1 MTTTNGTPITAAATA
16 AATAPTGAE
25 VTTGFEMVVG
35 LEVHVQLK
43 TASKAFCGCSTDFG
57 AAPNRNTCPVCL
69 ALPGALPVLN
79 GRAVELALRVAL
91 GLGCT
96 VNGRSIFARK
106 NYFYPD
112 LPKGYQISQH
122 DEPIAEHGT
131 LDIGLTVDGTARVI
145 GITRAHME
153 EDAGKSIHDRYEAAT
168 AVDLNRSGVPL
179 VEIVSEPDM
188 RSPEEAGA
196 YLRTLKQILLYLDIS
211 DCNMEEGSL
220 RVDANVSAR
229 PFGEQKLGTKCE
241 VKNMNSFS
249 GVEKALAAEFRRQC
263 GVLRAGGTVQQQT
276 LLWDGHRNEIRPARS
291 KEGSSDYRYFPEPD
305 LPPLVITADEIEHV
319 RASLPELPAARR
331 TRYAAMKLSEYD
343 VQELT
348 ADPATGPYFES
359 VLALHGDPKAV
370 ANWVNGE
377 VRATLNESGAA
388 WDAVTLAPARLGAL
402 LDLVRDGVVSSSAA
416 KKLYAQLL
424 TSPDTAR
431 AIAERDGL
439 IQVRDDNALAGWVAE
454 VLADNPAEAARFA
467 AGEKKLT
474 GLLVGLVM
482 KKSQGR
488 ADPKLVNQLLASRAA
503 G

>member
-1 MTTTNGTPITAAATA
+1 MSATTAAD
-16 AATAPTGAE
+16 
-25 VTTGFEMVVG
+25 VTDGFEMVVG

-43 TASKAFCGCSTDFG
+43 TASKAFCGCSTNFG
-57 AAPNRNTCPVCL
+57 APPNQNTCPVCL

-79 GRAVELALRVAL
+79 ARAVELALRVAL
-91 GLGCT
+91 GFGFT
-96 VNGRSIFARK
+96 VNRTSVFARK

-122 DEPIAEHGT
+122 DRPIAEHGS
-131 LDIGLTVDGTARVI
+131 LDIGMMMNGSARVV

-153 EDAGKSIHDRYEAAT
+153 EDAGKSIHDRYENAT

-196 YLRTLKQILLYLDIS
+196 YLRTLKQILLYLDVS

-229 PFGEQKLGTKCE
+229 PFGQTTLGTKCE

-263 GVLRAGGTVQQQT
+263 GVIAAGGSVQQQT
-276 LLWDGHRNEIRPARS
+276 LLWDGHKNEIRPARS

-305 LPPLVITADEIEHV
+305 LPPLVVTEAELAQA
-319 RASLPELPAARR
+319 ASALPELPVARR
-331 TRYAAMKLSEYD
+331 ARYAALKLSDYD

-359 VLALHGDPKAV
+359 VLALHSDAKAV

-377 VRATLNESGAA
+377 VRATLNDTGTT
-388 WDAVTLAPARLGAL
+388 WDAVSLSPARLAAL
-402 LDLVRDGVVSSSAA
+402 LELVRDGVVSSSAA
-416 KKLYAQLL
+416 KKIFAILL
-424 TSPDTAR
+424 VSTESPR
-431 AIAERDGL
+431 VIADREGL
-439 IQVRDDNALAGWVAE
+439 IQVRDDTALAGWVDAVMAE
-454 VLADNPAEAARFA
+454 NPAEAARFA
-467 AGEKKLT
+467 AGEKKLQ

-488 ADPKLVNQLLASRAA
+488 ADPKLVNQLLASRSA

>member
-1 MTTTNGTPITAAATA
+1 MTTAIVTDVTA
-16 AATAPTGAE
+16 
-25 VTTGFEMVVG
+25 GFEMVVG

-43 TASKAFCGCSTDFG
+43 TASKAFCGCSTNFG
-57 AAPNRNTCPVCL
+57 APPNRNTCPVCL

-79 GRAVELALRVAL
+79 ARAVELALRVAL
-91 GLGCT
+91 GFDFT
-96 VNGRSIFARK
+96 VNPTSIFARK

-122 DEPIAEHGT
+122 DRPIAEHGR
-131 LDIGLTVDGTARVI
+131 LDIGLVVDGKPRVI

-153 EDAGKSIHDRYEAAT
+153 EDAGKSIHDRYDSAT

-196 YLRTLKQILLYLDIS
+196 YLRTLKQILLYLDVS

-229 PFGEQKLGTKCE
+229 PFGQTTLGTKCE

-263 GVLRAGGTVQQQT
+263 GVLHGGGTVQQQT

-305 LPPLVITADEIEHV
+305 LPPLVITDAELARV
-319 RASLPELPAARR
+319 ASTLPELPVARR
-331 TRYAAMKLSEYD
+331 ARYAAMKLSDYD

-348 ADPATGPYFES
+348 ADPATGAYFES
-359 VLALHGDPKAV
+359 VLAAHADAKAV

-377 VRATLNESGAA
+377 VRATLNESGIA
-388 WDAVTLAPARLGAL
+388 WDAVPLAAPRLASL

-416 KKLYAQLL
+416 KKIYALLL
-424 TSPDTAR
+424 TGTDAPR
-431 AIAERDGL
+431 AIAEREGL
-439 IQVRDDNALAGWVAE
+439 IQVRDDNALAGWVDE
-454 VLADNPAEAARFA
+454 VLAENPAEAARFA
-467 AGEKKLT
+467 AGEKKLQ

-488 ADPKLVNQLLASRAA
+488 ADPKLVNQLLSSRAA

>member
-1 MTTTNGTPITAAATA
+1 MSATA
-16 AATAPTGAE
+16 AAID
-25 VTTGFEMVVG
+25 VTDGYEMVVG

-43 TASKAFCGCSTDFG
+43 TATKAFCSCSTDFG
-57 AAPNRNTCPVCL
+57 APPNQNTCPVCL

-79 GRAVELALRVAL
+79 AQAVELALRAGL

-96 VNGRSIFARK
+96 INSRSIFARK

-122 DEPIAEHGT
+122 DRPIAEHGQ
-131 LDIGLTVDGTARVI
+131 LDIGMTAHGVRRVI
-145 GITRAHME
+145 GVTRAHME
-153 EDAGKSIHDRYEAAT
+153 EDAGKSIHDRYEGAT

-179 VEIVSEPDM
+179 IEIVSEPDM

-196 YLRTLKQILLYLDIS
+196 YLRTIKQILLYLDIS

-229 PFGEQKLGTKCE
+229 PVGQTTLGTKCE

-263 GVLRAGGTVQQQT
+263 GVLASGGTVQQQT
-276 LLWDGHRNEIRPARS
+276 LLWDGHKNEIRPARS

-305 LPPLVITADEIEHV
+305 LPPLVISASELERV
-319 RASLPELPAARR
+319 RSSLPELPSARR
-331 TRYAAMKLSEYD
+331 ARYQQMGLSEYD

-348 ADPATGPYFES
+348 ADPATGPWFEA
-359 VLALHGDPKAV
+359 VLAHHADAKAV
-370 ANWVNGE
+370 ANWVNGD
-377 VRATLNESGAA
+377 VRATLNERGMSF
-388 WDAVTLAPARLGAL
+388 DTLPLQPARLAAL
-402 LDLVRDGVVSSSAA
+402 LDLLRDGTVSNTAARKIYGLLVTSADH
-416 KKLYAQLL
+416 
-424 TSPDTAR
+424 PR
-431 AIAERDGL
+431 VIAEREGL
-439 IQVRDDNALAGWVAE
+439 IQVRDDNALATWVDE
-454 VLADNPAEAARFA
+454 VLAENPAEAARYA
-467 AGEKKLT
+467 AGEKKLQ

-488 ADPKLVNQLLASRAA
+488 ADPKLVNQLLTTRAS

>member
-1 MTTTNGTPITAAATA
+1 MSASLNDMTA
-16 AATAPTGAE
+16 
-25 VTTGFEMVVG
+25 GFEMVVG

-57 AAPNRNTCPVCL
+57 APPNQNTCPVCL

-79 GRAVELALRVAL
+79 AQAVELALRVAL
-91 GLGCT
+91 GFGFT
-96 VNGRSIFARK
+96 VNPRSIFARK

-122 DEPIAEHGT
+122 DKPIAEHGS
-131 LDIGLTVDGTARVI
+131 LDIGLVVDGTPRVI

-153 EDAGKSIHDRYEAAT
+153 EDAGKSIHDRYESAT

-196 YLRTLKQILLYLDIS
+196 YLRTLKQILLYLGVS

-229 PFGEQKLGTKCE
+229 PVGQRTLGTKCE

-249 GVEKALAAEFRRQC
+249 GVEKALTAEFRRQC
-263 GVLRAGGTVQQQT
+263 GVLGAGGTVQQQT

-305 LPPLVITADEIEHV
+305 LPPLIITDAELAHV
-319 RASLPELPAARR
+319 RDTLPELPVARR
-331 TRYAAMKLSEYD
+331 ARYAAMKLSEYD

-348 ADPATGPYFES
+348 ADPATGPFFET
-359 VLALHGDPKAV
+359 VLALHADAKAV
-370 ANWVNGE
+370 ANWVTGE
-377 VRATLNESGAA
+377 VRATLNDAGTA
-388 WDAVTLAPARLGAL
+388 WDAVPLEASRLAGL

-416 KKLYAQLL
+416 KKIYAMLL
-424 TSPDTAR
+424 TSADAPR
-431 AIAERDGL
+431 AIAEREGL
-439 IQVRDDNALAGWVAE
+439 IQVRDDNALAGWVDA
-454 VLADNPAEAARFA
+454 VLAENPAEAARFA

>member
-1 MTTTNGTPITAAATA
+1 M
-16 AATAPTGAE
+16 TAPDSLD
-25 VTTGFEMVVG
+25 VSHGFEMVVG

-43 TASKAFCGCSTDFG
+43 TRSKAFCGCSADFG
-57 AAPNRNTCPVCL
+57 APPNQNTCPICL

-79 GRAVELALRVAL
+79 ARAVDLALRTAL
-91 GLGCT
+91 GLGFT
-96 VNGRSIFARK
+96 INRHSVFARK

-122 DEPIAEHGT
+122 DRPIAEHGT
-131 LDIGLTVDGTARVI
+131 LDIGLVVDGAARVI

-153 EDAGKSIHDRYEAAT
+153 EDAGKSIQDRFEGAT

-229 PFGEQKLGTKCE
+229 PIGQSTLGTKCE

-249 GVEKALAAEFRRQC
+249 GVERALAAEFRRQC
-263 GVLRAGGTVQQQT
+263 SVLRAGGTVHQQT
-276 LLWDGHRNEIRPARS
+276 LLWDGAKGEIRPARS

-305 LPPLVITADEIEHV
+305 LPPLQISDAQLEHA
-319 RASLPELPAARR
+319 RAAMPELPAARR
-331 TRYAAMKLSEYD
+331 ARYSALQLSDYD

-348 ADPATGPYFES
+348 ADPATGPYFEA
-359 VLALHGDPKAV
+359 VLALHGDAKSA

-377 VRATLNESGAA
+377 VRATLNESGLS
-388 WDAVTLAPARLGAL
+388 WDAVAVSPARLAGL

-416 KKLYAQLL
+416 KKVYSLFEA
-424 TSPDTAR
+424 SSDSAR
-431 AIAERDGL
+431 AIAEREGL
-439 IQVRDDNALAGWVAE
+439 VQVRDDDALSRWVNE
-454 VLADNPAEAARFA
+454 VLLEHPAEAARYL
-467 AGEKKLT
+467 AGEKKLQ

-488 ADPKLVNQLLASRAA
+488 ADPKLVNQLLSSRAP

>member
-1 MTTTNGTPITAAATA
+1 LNDVTA
-16 AATAPTGAE
+16 
-25 VTTGFEMVVG
+25 GFEMVVG

-57 AAPNRNTCPVCL
+57 APPNQNTCPVCL

-79 GRAVELALRVAL
+79 AHAVELALRVAL
-91 GLGCT
+91 GFGFT
-96 VNGRSIFARK
+96 VNPRSIFARK

-122 DEPIAEHGT
+122 DKPIAEHGS
-131 LDIGLTVDGTARVI
+131 LDIGLVVDGAPRVI

-153 EDAGKSIHDRYEAAT
+153 EDAGKSIHDRYEGAT

-196 YLRTLKQILLYLDIS
+196 YLRTLKQILLYLGVS

-229 PFGEQKLGTKCE
+229 PVGQQTLGTKCE

-249 GVEKALAAEFRRQC
+249 GVEKALTAEFRRQC
-263 GVLRAGGTVQQQT
+263 GVLAAGGTVQQQT

-305 LPPLVITADEIEHV
+305 LPPLIITAAELAHV
-319 RASLPELPAARR
+319 RDTLPELPVARR
-331 TRYAAMKLSEYD
+331 ARYAAMKLSEYD

-348 ADPATGPYFES
+348 ADPATGPFFEA
-359 VLALHGDPKAV
+359 VLALHADAKAV
-370 ANWVNGE
+370 ANWVTGE
-377 VRATLNESGAA
+377 VRATLNDAGTS
-388 WDAVTLAPARLGAL
+388 WDAVPLEAGRLAGL

-416 KKLYAQLL
+416 KKIYAMLL
-424 TSPDTAR
+424 TSADAPR
-431 AIAERDGL
+431 AIAEREGL
-439 IQVRDDNALAGWVAE
+439 IQVRDDNALAGWVDA
-454 VLADNPAEAARFA
+454 VLAENPAEAARFA

-488 ADPKLVNQLLASRAA
+488 ADPKLVNQLLASRAT

>member
-1 MTTTNGTPITAAATA
+1 MSTAMAGDVTA
-16 AATAPTGAE
+16 
-25 VTTGFEMVVG
+25 GFEMVVG

-43 TASKAFCGCSTDFG
+43 TRSKAFCGCSTNFG
-57 AAPNRNTCPVCL
+57 APPNQNTCPICL

-79 GRAVELALRVAL
+79 ATAVELALRVGL
-91 GLGCT
+91 GLGFT
-96 VNGRSIFARK
+96 INRASIFARK

-122 DEPIAEHGT
+122 DRPIAEHGS
-131 LDIGLTVDGTARVI
+131 LDIGLMVDGAPRVI
-145 GITRAHME
+145 GVTRAHME
-153 EDAGKSIHDRYEAAT
+153 EDAGKSIHDRYEGAT

-196 YLRTLKQILLYLDIS
+196 YLRTLKQILLYLDVS

-229 PFGEQKLGTKCE
+229 PFGQTTLGTKCE

-263 GVLRAGGTVQQQT
+263 GVLVAGGTVQQQT
-276 LLWDGHRNEIRPARS
+276 LLWDGHKNEIRPARS

-305 LPPLVITADEIEHV
+305 LPPLIITDAELARV
-319 RASLPELPAARR
+319 GATLPELPVARR
-331 TRYAAMKLSEYD
+331 VRYAAMKLSEYD

-348 ADPATGPYFES
+348 ADPSTGPYFES
-359 VLALHGDPKAV
+359 VLRLHDDPKAV

-377 VRATLNESGAA
+377 VRANLNESGAT
-388 WDAVTLAPARLGAL
+388 WSAVSIAPARLASL
-402 LDLVRDGVVSSSAA
+402 LDLVRDGIVSSSAA
-416 KKLYAQLL
+416 KKIFALL
-424 TSPDTAR
+424 LSSDDAPRD
-431 AIAERDGL
+431 IAEREGL
-439 IQVRDDNALAGWVAE
+439 VQVRDDTALAGWVDQ
-454 VLADNPAEAARFA
+454 VLAENPAEATRFA
-467 AGEKKLT
+467 AGEKKLQ

-488 ADPKLVNQLLASRAA
+488 ADPKLVNQLLSSRVS

>member
-1 MTTTNGTPITAAATA
+1 MTTALATDVTA
-16 AATAPTGAE
+16 
-25 VTTGFEMVVG
+25 GFEMVVG

-43 TASKAFCGCSTDFG
+43 TASKAFCGCSTNFG
-57 AAPNRNTCPVCL
+57 APPNQNTCPVCL

-79 GRAVELALRVAL
+79 ARAVELALRVAL
-91 GLGCT
+91 GFGFT
-96 VNGRSIFARK
+96 VNSRSIFARK

-122 DEPIAEHGT
+122 DKPIAEHGS
-131 LDIGLTVDGTARVI
+131 LDIGLTVNGAPRIV

-153 EDAGKSIHDRYEAAT
+153 EDAGKSIHDRFENAT
-168 AVDLNRSGVPL
+168 AVDLNRSGIPL

-196 YLRTLKQILLYLDIS
+196 YLRTLKQILLYLDVS

-229 PFGEQKLGTKCE
+229 LVGHSTLGTKCE

-263 GVLRAGGTVQQQT
+263 GVLAAGGAVQQQT
-276 LLWDGHRNEIRPARS
+276 LLWDGHKGEIRPARS

-305 LPPLVITADEIEHV
+305 LPPLVITASELARV
-319 RASLPELPAARR
+319 RDALPELPVARR
-331 TRYAAMKLSEYD
+331 ARYAAMKLSDYD

-359 VLALHGDPKAV
+359 VLALHGDAKAV
-370 ANWVNGE
+370 ANWVNGD
-377 VRATLNESGAA
+377 VRATLNDAGTG
-388 WDAVTLAPARLGAL
+388 WDAVSLAPTRLAAL

-416 KKLYAQLL
+416 RKIYAHLL
-424 TSPDTAR
+424 VSSDAPS

-439 IQVRDDNALAGWVAE
+439 IQVRDDNALAGWVDE
-454 VLADNPAEAARFA
+454 VLAENPQEAVRFA
-467 AGEKKLT
+467 AGEKKLQ

-488 ADPKLVNQLLASRAA
+488 ADPKRVNQLLSSRAS

>member
-1 MTTTNGTPITAAATA
+1 MSTTIAADVTA
-16 AATAPTGAE
+16 
-25 VTTGFEMVVG
+25 GFEMVVG

-43 TASKAFCGCSTDFG
+43 TASKAFCGCSTNFG
-57 AAPNRNTCPVCL
+57 APPNQNTCPVCL

-91 GLGCT
+91 GFGFT
-96 VNGRSIFARK
+96 VNPRSIFARK

-122 DEPIAEHGT
+122 DKPIAEHGT
-131 LDIGLTVDGTARVI
+131 LDIGLIVNGAPRVI

-153 EDAGKSIHDRYEAAT
+153 EDAGKSIHDRYESAT

-196 YLRTLKQILLYLDIS
+196 YLRTLKQILLYLDVS

-229 PFGEQKLGTKCE
+229 PFGQATLGTKCE

-263 GVLRAGGTVQQQT
+263 GVLAAGGTVQQQT
-276 LLWDGHRNEIRPARS
+276 LLWDGHKNEIRPARS

-305 LPPLVITADEIEHV
+305 LPPLVITDAELSRV
-319 RASLPELPAARR
+319 RDTLPELPVARR
-331 TRYAAMKLSEYD
+331 ARYAAMKLSEYD

-359 VLALHGDPKAV
+359 VLALHGDAKAV
-370 ANWVNGE
+370 ANWVTGE
-377 VRATLNESGAA
+377 VRATLNETGNA
-388 WDAVTLAPARLGAL
+388 WDAVPLDALRLSAL

-416 KKLYAQLL
+416 KKIYAQLL
-424 TSPDTAR
+424 LSADSPQ
-431 AIAERDGL
+431 AIAQRDGL
-439 IQVRDDNALAGWVAE
+439 IQVRDDHALAGWVDE
-454 VLADNPAEAARFA
+454 VLAENPAEAARFA
-467 AGEKKLT
+467 AGEKKLQ

-488 ADPKLVNQLLASRAA
+488 ADPKLVNQLLSSRAS

>member
-1 MTTTNGTPITAAATA
+1 M
-16 AATAPTGAE
+16 TAPASLD
-25 VTTGFEMVVG
+25 VTHGYEMVVG

-43 TASKAFCGCSTDFG
+43 TKSKAFCGCSTDFG
-57 AAPNRNTCPVCL
+57 APPNQNTCPICL

-79 GRAVELALRVAL
+79 ARAVELALRTAL
-91 GLGCT
+91 GLGFT
-96 VNGRSIFARK
+96 INRRSVFARK

-122 DEPIAEHGT
+122 DRPIAEHGT
-131 LDIGLTVDGTARVI
+131 LDIGLVVDGVARVI

-153 EDAGKSIHDRYEAAT
+153 EDAGKSIHDRFEGAT

-229 PFGEQKLGTKCE
+229 PVGQSTLGTKCE

-249 GVEKALAAEFRRQC
+249 GVERALAAEFRRQC
-263 GVLRAGGTVQQQT
+263 GVLRAGGTVHQQT
-276 LLWDGHRNEIRPARS
+276 LLWDGAKGEIRPARS

-305 LPPLVITADEIEHV
+305 LPPLEISDAELEHA
-319 RASLPELPAARR
+319 RAAMPELPAARR
-331 TRYAAMKLSEYD
+331 ARYAALQLSDCD

-348 ADPATGPYFES
+348 ADPATAPYFEA
-359 VLALHGDPKAV
+359 VLALHGDAKSV

-377 VRATLNESGAA
+377 VRATRNESGLS
-388 WDAVTLAPARLGAL
+388 WNAVPVSPERLAGL

-416 KKLYAQLL
+416 KKVYSLL
-424 TSPDTAR
+424 EASSDSAR
-431 AIAERDGL
+431 AIAEREGL
-439 IQVRDDNALAGWVAE
+439 VQVRDDDALSGWVND
-454 VLADNPAEAARFA
+454 VLLEHPAEAARYV
-467 AGEKKLT
+467 AGEKKLQ

-488 ADPKLVNQLLASRAA
+488 ADPKLVNQLLSSRAP

>member
-1 MTTTNGTPITAAATA
+1 MSTVTM
-16 AATAPTGAE
+16 E
-25 VTTGFEMVVG
+25 DVTTGFEMVVG

-57 AAPNRNTCPVCL
+57 APPNRNTCPVCL

-79 GRAVELALRVAL
+79 AHAVELALRVAL
-91 GLGCT
+91 GFGFT
-96 VNGRSIFARK
+96 INPRSIFARK

-122 DEPIAEHGT
+122 DKPIAEHGS
-131 LDIGLTVDGTARVI
+131 LDIGVLADGRTRVI

-153 EDAGKSIHDRYEAAT
+153 EDAGKSIHDRYESAT

-196 YLRTLKQILLYLDIS
+196 YLRTLKQILLYLGVS

-229 PFGEQKLGTKCE
+229 PVGQQTLGTKCE

-263 GVLRAGGTVQQQT
+263 GVLAAGGTVQQQT
-276 LLWDGHRNEIRPARS
+276 LLWDGHKNEIRPARS

-305 LPPLVITADEIEHV
+305 LPPLIVTDAELSRV
-319 RASLPELPAARR
+319 RETLPELPVMRR
-331 TRYAAMKLSEYD
+331 ARYAAMKLSEYD

-348 ADPATGPYFES
+348 ADPATGPFFES
-359 VLALHGDPKAV
+359 VLALHGDAKAV
-370 ANWVNGE
+370 ANWVSGE
-377 VRATLNESGAA
+377 VRATLNETGTA
-388 WDAVTLAPARLGAL
+388 WSAVPVVPERLAAL

-416 KKLYAQLL
+416 KKIYALLL
-424 TSPDTAR
+424 TSADAPR

-439 IQVRDDNALAGWVAE
+439 VQVRDDDALAGWVNE
-454 VLADNPAEAARFA
+454 VLAENPAEAARFA

>member
-1 MTTTNGTPITAAATA
+1 MTTTLATDVTA
-16 AATAPTGAE
+16 
-25 VTTGFEMVVG
+25 GFEMVVG

-43 TASKAFCGCSTDFG
+43 TASKAFCGCSTNFG
-57 AAPNRNTCPVCL
+57 APPNQNTCPVCL

-79 GRAVELALRVAL
+79 ARAVELALRVAL
-91 GLGCT
+91 GFGFT
-96 VNGRSIFARK
+96 VNLCSIFARK

-122 DEPIAEHGT
+122 DKPIAEHGS
-131 LDIGLTVDGTARVI
+131 LDIGLTVNGAPRIV

-153 EDAGKSIHDRYEAAT
+153 EDAGKSIHDRFENAT
-168 AVDLNRSGVPL
+168 AVDLNRSGIPL

-196 YLRTLKQILLYLDIS
+196 YLRTLKQILLYLDVS

-229 PFGEQKLGTKCE
+229 LLGHSTLGTKCE

-249 GVEKALAAEFRRQC
+249 GVEKALATEFRRQC
-263 GVLRAGGTVQQQT
+263 GVLAAGGTVQQQT
-276 LLWDGHRNEIRPARS
+276 LLWDGHKGEIRPARS

-305 LPPLVITADEIEHV
+305 LPPLVITASELARV
-319 RASLPELPAARR
+319 RDALQELPVARR
-331 TRYAAMKLSEYD
+331 ARFAAMKLSDYD

-359 VLALHGDPKAV
+359 VLALHSDAKAV
-370 ANWVNGE
+370 ANWVNGD
-377 VRATLNESGAA
+377 VRATLNDAGTG
-388 WDAVTLAPARLGAL
+388 WDAVSLAPTRLAAL

-416 KKLYAQLL
+416 RKIYAHLL
-424 TSPDTAR
+424 VSSDAPR

-439 IQVRDDNALAGWVAE
+439 IQVRDDNALAGWVDE
-454 VLADNPAEAARFA
+454 VLAENPQEAVRFA
-467 AGEKKLT
+467 AGEKKLQ

-488 ADPKLVNQLLASRAA
+488 ADPKRVNQLLSSRAS

>member
-1 MTTTNGTPITAAATA
+1 MSSDKTDD
-16 AATAPTGAE
+16 

-57 AAPNRNTCPVCL
+57 APPNRNTCPVCL

-79 GRAVELALRVAL
+79 ARAVELALRVAL
-91 GLGCT
+91 GFGFS
-96 VNGRSIFARK
+96 VNRLSIFARK

-122 DEPIAEHGT
+122 DQPIAEHGA
-131 LDIGLTVDGTARVI
+131 LDIGLIVNGAPRVI

-153 EDAGKSIHDRYEAAT
+153 EDAGKSIHDRYESAT

-196 YLRTLKQILLYLDIS
+196 YLRTLKQILLYLDVS

-229 PFGEQKLGTKCE
+229 PFGQQTLGTKCE

-263 GVLRAGGTVQQQT
+263 GVLLAGGTVQQQT
-276 LLWDGHRNEIRPARS
+276 LLWDGHKNETRPARS

-305 LPPLVITADEIEHV
+305 LPPLIITDAELSRV
-319 RASLPELPAARR
+319 RETLPELPAARR
-331 TRYAAMKLSEYD
+331 VRYAAMQLSEYD
-343 VQELT
+343 AQELT
-348 ADPATGPYFES
+348 ADPHTGPYFEA
-359 VLALHGDPKAV
+359 VLALHGDAKSV

-377 VRATLNESGAA
+377 VRATLNETGATWKSA
-388 WDAVTLAPARLGAL
+388 PLVPARLAGL
-402 LDLVRDGVVSSSAA
+402 LELLKDGVVSSSAA
-416 KKLYAQLL
+416 KKIFAMLL
-424 TSPDTAR
+424 TSAESPR
-431 AIAERDGL
+431 AIAEREGL
-439 IQVRDDNALAGWVAE
+439 VQVRDDNALAGWVDE
-454 VLADNPAEAARFA
+454 VLAENPAEATRFA
-467 AGEKKLT
+467 AGEKKLV

-488 ADPKLVNQLLASRAA
+488 ADPKLVNQLLASRAT

>member
-1 MTTTNGTPITAAATA
+1 MTATQSAAVTA
-16 AATAPTGAE
+16 
-25 VTTGFEMVVG
+25 GFEMVVG

-43 TASKAFCGCSTDFG
+43 TASKAFCGCSTNFG
-57 AAPNRNTCPVCL
+57 APPNQNTCPVCL

-79 GRAVELALRVAL
+79 ARAVELALRVGL
-91 GLGCT
+91 GLGFT
-96 VNGRSIFARK
+96 INPRSIFARK

-122 DEPIAEHGT
+122 DKPIAEHGS
-131 LDIGLTVDGTARVI
+131 LDIGLVVNGRPRII
-145 GITRAHME
+145 GVTRAHME
-153 EDAGKSIHDRYEAAT
+153 EDAGKSIHDRYDSAT

-196 YLRTLKQILLYLDIS
+196 YLRTLKQILLYLDVS

-229 PFGEQKLGTKCE
+229 PVGQTTLGTKCE

-263 GVLRAGGTVQQQT
+263 GVLAAGGTVQQQT
-276 LLWDGHRNEIRPARS
+276 LLWDGHKNEIRPARS

-305 LPPLVITADEIEHV
+305 LPPLVVSDAELAKV
-319 RASLPELPAARR
+319 RAALPELPVARR
-331 TRYAAMKLSEYD
+331 ARYAAMKLSDYD

-348 ADPATGPYFES
+348 ADPSTGAYFES
-359 VLALHGDPKAV
+359 TLALHADAKAV

-388 WDAVTLAPARLGAL
+388 WDAVPISPARLAAL
-402 LDLVRDGVVSSSAA
+402 LVLVGDGVVSSSAA
-416 KKLYAQLL
+416 KKIYSQMLSSADA
-424 TSPDTAR
+424 PR
-431 AIAERDGL
+431 AIAERESL
-439 IQVRDDNALAGWVAE
+439 IQVRDDNALAGWVDE
-454 VLADNPAEAARFA
+454 VLAENPQEAARFA
-467 AGEKKLT
+467 AGEKKLQ

-488 ADPKLVNQLLASRAA
+488 ADPKLVNQMLSSRAS

>member
-1 MTTTNGTPITAAATA
+1 MTKNASSD
-16 AATAPTGAE
+16 
-25 VTTGFEMVVG
+25 VTVGYEMVVG

-43 TASKAFCGCSTDFG
+43 TRSKAFCGCSADFG
-57 AAPNRNTCPVCL
+57 APPNRNTCPICL

-79 GRAVELALRVAL
+79 ARAVELALRAGL
-91 GLGCT
+91 GLGFT
-96 VNGRSIFARK
+96 INRRSVFARK

-122 DEPIAEHGT
+122 DRPIAEHGH
-131 LDIGLTVDGTARVI
+131 LDIGLIANGAPRVI

-153 EDAGKSIHDRYEAAT
+153 EDAGKSIHDRYEGST

-179 VEIVSEPDM
+179 IEIVSEPDM

-229 PFGEQKLGTKCE
+229 PLGQTTLGTKCE

-249 GVEKALAAEFRRQC
+249 GVERALAAEFRRQC
-263 GVLRAGGTVQQQT
+263 GVLSAGGTVHQQT
-276 LLWDGHRNEIRPARS
+276 LLWDGARGEIRPARS

-305 LPPLVITADEIEHV
+305 LPALVVADEEVARV
-319 RASLPELPAARR
+319 RASLPELPVARR
-331 TRYAAMKLSEYD
+331 ARYSAMKLSGYD

-348 ADPATGPYFES
+348 ADPLTGPYFEA
-359 VLALHGDPKAV
+359 VLVLHADAKAV

-377 VRATLNESGAA
+377 VRATLNESGRS
-388 WDAVTLAPARLGAL
+388 WNDVPVEPSRLAAL
-402 LDLVRDGVVSSSAA
+402 LDLVREGVVSSSAA
-416 KKLYAQLL
+416 KTVYALLL
-424 TSPDTAR
+424 TSPDDPR
-431 AIAERDGL
+431 MLAERGGL
-439 IQVRDDNALAGWVAE
+439 VQVRDDDALARWLDE
-454 VLADNPAEAARFA
+454 VLAEHSEEAARFF
-467 AGEKKLT
+467 AGEKKLQ

-488 ADPKLVNQLLASRAA
+488 ADPKLVNQLIASRSP

>member
-1 MTTTNGTPITAAATA
+1 MSSASVADVTA
-16 AATAPTGAE
+16 
-25 VTTGFEMVVG
+25 GFEMVVG

-43 TASKAFCGCSTDFG
+43 TVSKAFCGCSTDFG
-57 AAPNRNTCPVCL
+57 APPNQNTCPVCL

-79 GRAVELALRVAL
+79 AQAVQFALRIAL
-91 GLGCT
+91 GLGCS
-96 VNGRSIFARK
+96 VRERSIFARK

-122 DEPIAEHGT
+122 DKPIAEHGH
-131 LDIGLTVDGTARVI
+131 LDIGLMVNGVPRVI

-153 EDAGKSIHDRYEAAT
+153 EDAGKSIHDRYENAT

-188 RSPEEAGA
+188 RSAEEAGA
-196 YLRTLKQILLYLDIS
+196 YLRTLKQILLYLDVS

-229 PFGEQKLGTKCE
+229 PFGQTTLGTKCE

-249 GVEKALAAEFRRQC
+249 GVERALASEFRRQC
-263 GVLRAGGTVQQQT
+263 GVLSAGGTVQQQT
-276 LLWDGHRNEIRPARS
+276 LLWDGAKAETRPARS

-305 LPPLVITADEIEHV
+305 LPPLVVTATELEAA
-319 RASLPELPAARR
+319 RNSLPEMPAARR
-331 TRYAAMKLSEYD
+331 ARYAAMSLSEYD

-348 ADPATGPYFES
+348 ADVDAGPYFES
-359 VLALHGDPKAV
+359 VVALHGDAKAA

-377 VRATLNESGAA
+377 VRATLNDRG
-388 WDAVTLAPARLGAL
+388 VTWQHAPLAPQRLSSL
-402 LDLVRDGVVSSSAA
+402 LDLVRDGLVSSSAA
-416 KKLYAQLL
+416 KKVYADLL
-424 TSPDTAR
+424 TSSDSPRD
-431 AIAERDGL
+431 IAERSGL
-439 IQVRDDNALAGWVAE
+439 IQVRDDNALAGWVDE
-454 VLADNPAEAARFA
+454 VLAEHPHEAARFA
-467 AGEKKLT
+467 AGEKKLV

-488 ADPKLVNQLLASRAA
+488 ADPKLVNQMLSSRV
-503 G
+503 GG

>member
-1 MTTTNGTPITAAATA
+1 MSTATIADVTA
-16 AATAPTGAE
+16 GY
-25 VTTGFEMVVG
+25 EMVVG

-57 AAPNRNTCPVCL
+57 APPNRNTCPICL

-79 GRAVELALRVAL
+79 ARAVELALRIAL
-91 GLGCT
+91 GFGFT
-96 VNGRSIFARK
+96 VNPRSVFARK

-122 DEPIAEHGT
+122 DQPIAEHGS
-131 LDIGLTVDGTARVI
+131 LDIGLVVDGVSRVI

-153 EDAGKSIHDRYEAAT
+153 EDAGKSIHDRYENAT

-196 YLRTLKQILLYLDIS
+196 YLRTLKQILLYLDVS

-229 PFGEQKLGTKCE
+229 PFGQQTLGTKCE

-263 GVLRAGGTVQQQT
+263 GVLEAGGTVQQQT
-276 LLWDGHRNEIRPARS
+276 LLWDGHKHEIRPART

-305 LPPLVITADEIEHV
+305 LPPLVITDAELARV
-319 RASLPELPAARR
+319 RETLPELPAARR
-331 TRYAAMKLSEYD
+331 TRYAAMQLSEYD

-348 ADPATGPYFES
+348 ADPASGPYFEA
-359 VLALHGDPKAV
+359 VLSLHGDAKAV

-377 VRATLNESGAA
+377 MRATLNETGAN
-388 WDAVTLAPARLGAL
+388 WDSPPLVPARLAGL
-402 LDLVRDGVVSSSAA
+402 LDLVKDGVVSSSAA
-416 KKLYAQLL
+416 KKIYAILL
-424 TSPDTAR
+424 TSADAAR
-431 AIAERDGL
+431 VIAEREGL
-439 IQVRDDNALAGWVAE
+439 VQVRDDDALAGWVNE
-454 VLADNPAEAARFA
+454 VLDENPAEAARFA

-488 ADPKLVNQLLASRAA
+488 ADPKLVNQLLGSRAA

>member
-1 MTTTNGTPITAAATA
+1 MSATLNDVTA
-16 AATAPTGAE
+16 
-25 VTTGFEMVVG
+25 GFEMVVG

-57 AAPNRNTCPVCL
+57 APPNQNTCPVCL

-79 GRAVELALRVAL
+79 AHAVELALRVAL
-91 GLGCT
+91 GFGFT
-96 VNGRSIFARK
+96 VNPRSIFARK

-122 DEPIAEHGT
+122 DKPIAEHGS
-131 LDIGLTVDGTARVI
+131 LDIGLVVDGAPRVI

-153 EDAGKSIHDRYEAAT
+153 EDAGKSIHDRYEGAT

-196 YLRTLKQILLYLDIS
+196 YLRTLKQILLYLGVS

-229 PFGEQKLGTKCE
+229 PVGQQTLGTKCE

-249 GVEKALAAEFRRQC
+249 GVEKALTAEFRRQC
-263 GVLRAGGTVQQQT
+263 GVLAAGGTVQQQT

-305 LPPLVITADEIEHV
+305 LPPLIITAAELAHV
-319 RASLPELPAARR
+319 RDTLPELPVARR
-331 TRYAAMKLSEYD
+331 ARYAAMKLSEYD

-348 ADPATGPYFES
+348 ADPATGPFFEA
-359 VLALHGDPKAV
+359 VLALHADAKAV
-370 ANWVNGE
+370 ANWVTGE
-377 VRATLNESGAA
+377 VRATLNDAGTS
-388 WDAVTLAPARLGAL
+388 WDAVPLEAGRLAGL

-416 KKLYAQLL
+416 KKIYAMLL
-424 TSPDTAR
+424 TSADAPR
-431 AIAERDGL
+431 AIAEREGL
-439 IQVRDDNALAGWVAE
+439 IQVRDDNALAGWVDA
-454 VLADNPAEAARFA
+454 VLAENPAEAARFA

-488 ADPKLVNQLLASRAA
+488 ADPKLVNQLLASRAT

>member
-1 MTTTNGTPITAAATA
+1 MSATTTDA
-16 AATAPTGAE
+16 
-25 VTTGFEMVVG
+25 TTGFEMVVG

-57 AAPNRNTCPVCL
+57 APPNQNTCPVCL

-79 GRAVELALRVAL
+79 AHAVELALRVAL
-91 GLGCT
+91 GFGFT
-96 VNGRSIFARK
+96 VNTRSIFARK

-122 DEPIAEHGT
+122 DKPIAEHGS
-131 LDIGLTVDGTARVI
+131 LDIGLVVDGKPRVI

-153 EDAGKSIHDRYEAAT
+153 EDAGKSIHDRYENAT

-196 YLRTLKQILLYLDIS
+196 YLRTLKQILLYLGVS

-229 PFGEQKLGTKCE
+229 PFGQQKLGTKCE

-263 GVLRAGGTVQQQT
+263 GVLLAGGTVQQQT

-305 LPPLVITADEIEHV
+305 LPPLIVTDAELSHV
-319 RASLPELPAARR
+319 RATLPELPAQRR
-331 TRYAAMKLSEYD
+331 ERYIAMGLPKNVAADLCAEF
-343 VQELT
+343 EL
-348 ADPATGPYFES
+348 GEGFES
-359 VLALHGDPKAV
+359 ALMASKGDDVVAV
-370 ANWVNGE
+370 ANFV
-377 VRATLNESGAA
+377 LNEFRAARNQGKISFVDLRDNASRYGELIDLRINGLVSGSAMKTVFEEMLVSNESSGSVA
-388 WDAVTLAPARLGAL
+388 TRL
-402 LDLVRDGVVSSSAA
+402 
-416 KKLYAQLL
+416 
-424 TSPDTAR
+424 
-431 AIAERDGL
+431 GL
-439 IQVRDDNALAGWVAE
+439 IQVSDKGALDRWVEE
-454 VLADNPAEAARFA
+454 VLAENPAETARFF

>member
-1 MTTTNGTPITAAATA
+1 MST
-16 AATAPTGAE
+16 
-25 VTTGFEMVVG
+25 VTMEDVTIGFEMVVG

-57 AAPNRNTCPVCL
+57 APPNRNTCPVCL

-79 GRAVELALRVAL
+79 AHAVELALRVAL
-91 GLGCT
+91 GFGFT
-96 VNGRSIFARK
+96 VNSRSIFARK

-122 DEPIAEHGT
+122 DKPIAEHGS
-131 LDIGLTVDGTARVI
+131 LDIGVLADGRTRVI

-153 EDAGKSIHDRYEAAT
+153 EDAGKSIHDRYESAT

-196 YLRTLKQILLYLDIS
+196 YLRTLKQILLYLGVS

-229 PFGEQKLGTKCE
+229 PVGQQTLGTKCE

-263 GVLRAGGTVQQQT
+263 GVLAAGGTVQQQT
-276 LLWDGHRNEIRPARS
+276 LLWDGHKNEIRPARS

-305 LPPLVITADEIEHV
+305 LPPLIVTDAELSRV
-319 RASLPELPAARR
+319 RETLPELPVMRR
-331 TRYAAMKLSEYD
+331 ARYAAMKLSEYD

-348 ADPATGPYFES
+348 ADPATGPFFES
-359 VLALHGDPKAV
+359 VLALHSDAKAV
-370 ANWVNGE
+370 ANWVSGE
-377 VRATLNESGAA
+377 VRATLNETGTA
-388 WDAVTLAPARLGAL
+388 WSAVPVVPERLAAL

-416 KKLYAQLL
+416 KKIYALLL
-424 TSPDTAR
+424 TSADAPR

-439 IQVRDDNALAGWVAE
+439 VQVRDDDALAGWVNE
-454 VLADNPAEAARFA
+454 VLAENPAEAARFA